1 MTTPTNTAELIRQR
15 IEEIPIGEPF
25 TPAEFLAFGTRA
37 AVDQTLSR
45 LVKAELIMRVIRGV
59 FVRPKINPFIGK
71 VNPSPLKIAEL
82 ITKGDT
88 IQVHGA
94 EAVRRME
101 LSTQVPMRPIYLI
114 PGPSRVFYLGKLK
127 VTMRQTSRR
136 KLLLAGRPAGIALTA
151 MWYLGKREV
160 TPTLVGKILRKIGA
174 EEFEALKSVINLMP
188 AWMREAMLENEK
200 MVENA
205 RVSEN
210 QLRFLEVAKA
220 NGKEME
226 PVGRMAGVRD

>member
-1 MTTPTNTAELIRQR
+1 MNPPTNTAALIRQR
-15 IEEIPIGEPF
+15 IEETPTGEPF
-25 TPAEFLAFGTRA
+25 TPSEFLAYGTRA
-37 AVDQTLSR
+37 AVDQALSR

-59 FVRPKINPFIGK
+59 FVRPRISPVVGK
-71 VNPSPLKIAEL
+71 VRPTPLKVAEL

-94 EAVRRME
+94 EAARRME
-101 LSTQVPMRPIYLI
+101 LSTQVPMRPVYLI

-136 KLLLAGRPAGIALTA
+136 KLLLAGRPAGLALTA

-160 TPTLVGKILRKIGA
+160 TPTLVGKIRRKLGA

-188 AWMREAMLENEK
+188 AWMRAAMLENEK
-200 MVENA
+200 IVENA
-205 RVSEN
+205 
-210 QLRFLEVAKA
+210 Q
-220 NGKEME
+220 
-226 PVGRMAGVRD
+226 